1 MYQVDKRDAQKLIP
15 LIEKQVAPG
24 SHIFSDSWAA
34 YLHLNELGYEHFSV
48 THKST
53 FKQSYR
59 NFQTGEI
66 VVCTTNR
73 IEGAWK
79 ISKDH
84 FRRINGTN
92 TANFE

>member
-1 MYQVDKRDAQKLIP
+1 MQTLIH
-15 LIEKQVAPG
+15 LIEKHVAPG
-24 SHIFSDSWAA
+24 SRTFSESWAV

>member
-1 MYQVDKRDAQKLIP
+1 VQTLIH
-15 LIEKQVAPG
+15 LIEKHVAPG
-24 SHIFSDSWAA
+24 SRTFSESWAV
-34 YLHLNELGYEHFSV
+34 YLHLNELSYEHFSV